1 VIGVVA
7 VVVGSVLMLDRFGIL
22 NAGNVLRFWP
32 VILIVVGLNNIIR
45 DRTRGGL
52 VGGGMMVIFGTI
64 FLATQFGY
72 VRWSQTWPIII
83 IGWGLLLIWD
93 ALRPKAYPSAQLDG
107 SGRAVFGSVEK
118 QIVAQDF
125 REASVESVFGS
136 TEVDFIRA
144 EMAEDK
150 AFLNVSCVFGS
161 VEVRIPTH
169 WNVIIE
175 ANAVFGASENKTRP
189 PVPTPTPKTLVIRG
203 DAVFGSIE
211 VKN

>member
-107 SGRAVFGSVEK
+107 S
-118 QIVAQDF
+118 
-125 REASVESVFGS
+125 
-136 TEVDFIRA
+136 VDFIRA